1 MLSRKIY
8 PDCHPAAMG
17 SIPKT
22 FPKNSIT
29 QTIMQNNTNAYL
41 RLHTGILLAGATG
54 VFGRLI
60 SLSELPLV
68 WYRMI
73 IAAIVLWTVLIINK
87 RFRMPCRAHL
97 LKMTGCGILLAI
109 HWVLF
114 YASIKASNVSIGVV
128 CIALNGFFT
137 AILEPLTS
145 HKRVSW
151 REIMLSLIT
160 LAGILLIFG
169 LETRYRTGIIIG
181 TLSSLFYTLFSIS
194 SKRIQ
199 QSTKQTSS
207 MMLLCELTAGW
218 LFLTLALPVYSN
230 LYPAAS
236 LMPTAKDGI
245 LIVVFASVFTIGPFL
260 TELQALR
267 SISAFTVNLSYN
279 LEPIY
284 SIVLAMILFDEGK
297 ELNAPFWTGVFLIIL
312 SVVLQTIIS
321 KRGNA

>member
-1 MLSRKIY
+1 
-8 PDCHPAAMG
+8 
-17 SIPKT
+17 
-22 FPKNSIT
+22 
-29 QTIMQNNTNAYL
+29 MQNNTNAYL

-73 IAAIVLWTVLIINK
+73 IAAIVLWTVLIMNK
-87 RFRMPCRAHL
+87 RFRMPCRSHL
-97 LKMTGCGILLAI
+97 LKMFGCGVLLAI

-151 REIMLSLIT
+151 REISLSLIT

-181 TLSSLFYTLFSIS
+181 TLSSLLYTQFSIS
-194 SKRIQ
+194 SKRVQ
-199 QSTKQTSS
+199 TSTGNTSS
-207 MMLLCELTAGW
+207 MMLLCELISGW
-218 LFLTLALPVYSN
+218 LLLTLVLPAYAHF
-230 LYPAAS
+230 YPAAA
-236 LMPTAKDGI
+236 LTPTAEDAIMI
-245 LIVVFASVFTIGPFL
+245 LLFASVFTIGPFL